1 MRLEGIE
8 HKNFTFNSL
17 LQTTLTVSEEGLV
30 LNPIVIE
37 EKPKGKKFGKQAL
50 KAASSLR
57 YIPRFEDGEPVEVPG
72 VLFKYTFKMA
82 R

>member
-1 MRLEGIE
+1 M
-8 HKNFTFNSL
+8 
-17 LQTTLTVSEEGLV
+17 

-72 VLFKYTFKMA
+72 VLYKYTFQMA